1 MSRSDITMEI
11 AIALLDAGA
20 LNENNF
26 GGNTDALVS
35 YVQSVILEH
44 FKDYMLLLGTAF

>member
-1 MSRSDITMEI
+1 MSRDEI
-11 AIALLDAGA
+11 AQAIAIELLDAGV
-20 LNENNF
+20 LDENNF
-26 GGNTDALVS
+26 GNDADALIS